1 MKMLLNFDYIC
12 EIPVLD
18 LHFSHLTSFDD
29 IFQENNST
37 ISKTHMLDMAMS
49 YVGLTTYRNI
59 LGYDYPKNKVPLK

>member
-1 MKMLLNFDYIC
+1 MKMLLNFDYVC
-12 EIPVLD
+12 EIFVLD
-18 LHFSHLTSFDD
+18 LHSSHLTSTVD
-29 IFQENNST
+29 ILENSRT

>member
-1 MKMLLNFDYIC
+1 MKMLLNFDYFC
-12 EIPVLD
+12 EIFVLD
-18 LHFSHLTSFDD
+18 LHSSHLKSTVD
-29 IFQENNST
+29 IENSRT

>member
-1 MKMLLNFDYIC
+1 MKMLLNFNYVC
-12 EIPVLD
+12 EILVLD
-18 LHFSHLTSFDD
+18 LHSSHLKSTVDK
-29 IFQENNST
+29 NSRT

>member
-1 MKMLLNFDYIC
+1 MEMLLNFDYVC
-12 EIPVLD
+12 EIFVLD
-18 LHFSHLTSFDD
+18 LHSSHLKSTVD
-29 IFQENNST
+29 INSRT